1 MARSKR
7 RVAMAAAGALALA
20 LPGCAVMQ
28 VASDLGDIAR
38 NTSTTADNI
47 DFINRNNELKKFY
60 EQSAAGDWE
69 AALATIRGQIEN
81 PVDDNNF
88 PTAISWNADRR
99 AEGLFTLKRYTEN
112 VGCNPAF
119 PSIAQI
125 WFDGGVLYAEDV
137 APQTVKRL
145 TVEKDEFDAVYAE
158 KCGG

>member
-7 RVAMAAAGALALA
+7 SAAMAIAGVVALAA
-20 LPGCAVMQ
+20 PGCAVIQ
-28 VASDLGDIAR
+28 IASDLGDIAR

-47 DFINRNNELKKFY
+47 DFIGRNNELQKFY
-60 EQSAAGDWE
+60 QQTAVGDWE
-69 AALATIRGQIEN
+69 GALETIRGQIDN
-81 PVDDNNF
+81 PVDDNNA

-99 AEGLFTLKRYTEN
+99 AEGLFTMKRYVEN
-112 VGCNPAF
+112 VGCDPSF

-125 WFDGGVLYAEDV
+125 WFDGGILYAEDV

-145 TVEKDEFDAVYAE
+145 TVEKDEFDAIYAE